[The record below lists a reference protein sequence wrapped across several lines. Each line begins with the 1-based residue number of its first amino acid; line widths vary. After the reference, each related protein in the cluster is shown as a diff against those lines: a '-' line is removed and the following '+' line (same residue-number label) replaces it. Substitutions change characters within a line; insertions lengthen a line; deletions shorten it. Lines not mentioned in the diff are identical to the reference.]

1 MVKKRN
7 ELDKGIVLFDDEC
20 NFCNSTVLFLIKY
33 DKRRE
38 KKKKAQKDR
47 IVHPVD
53 IDSAYR
59 SGRFHCH
66 ECFYRGKRC
75 RGGK

>member
-33 DKRRE
+33 DKRDKLRFASQQSE
-38 KKKKAQKDR
+38 IGMNLLHANSYDESSLNT
-47 IVHPVD
+47 IVFIYNKQV
-53 IDSAYR
+53 
-59 SGRFHCH
+59 F
-66 ECFYRGKRC
+66 F
-75 RGGK
+75 